1 MATEMATKTRCGKRC
16 QAGSLLAVLSLAEG
30 SEGARR
36 VLVCHPVGTDGYQFT
51 LRRGG
56 MDLSTRHAA
65 FLRAGF
71 R

>member
-1 MATEMATKTRCGKRC
+1 MSTDGYQGKRC

-51 LRRGG
+51 MRRGG
-56 MDLSTRHAA
+56 MDLSTHHAA
-65 FLRAGF
+65 FALRAA
-71 R
+71 